1 MRTPS
6 QTSVATAALQLV
18 LTDRAALSDFEN
30 VEDWGA
36 DHIPSRGEALLPSL
50 GSKSAAELLDAI
62 SEAIADRPALHSEQM
77 EGVITGSMSVVQ
89 PVLGTEVARKLCTLP
104 MPPRFA

>member
-1 MRTPS
+1 M
-6 QTSVATAALQLV
+6 
-18 LTDRAALSDFEN
+18 LTDRAVLPDFEN

-89 PVLGTEVARKLCTLP
+89 PVLGTEVARKLCTLS